1 MIKNL
6 KKMLVNPNGVSTI
19 EFSLTVGIFF
29 FVVFLIFE
37 LCRLAII
44 SAYWDLAITES
55 VRIAKNQQPESNGD
69 YKTQFEKILK
79 EQRNN
84 LQNGTI
90 AFLGETNNKLAVDV
104 KYAESNSIDDLVN
117 ERFKKDPKDK
127 TKLSSSGSGAV
138 LALYT
143 VKYSYQPVVPL
154 PFLPIS
160 WTNRLLERNIVMVQ
174 EYERFSQNQSTNAN

>member
-55 VRIAKNQQPESNGD
+55 VRIAKNQRAANSD
-69 YKTQFEKILK
+69 YKTQFEKILI
-79 EQRNN
+79 EQRNS
-84 LQNGTI
+84 LQSGTI
-90 AFLGETNNKLAVDV
+90 AFLGEANNKLEVDV
-104 KYAESNSIDDLVN
+104 KYADSLDDLVN
-117 ERFKKDPKDK
+117 GKFKRDPKDSNK
-127 TKLSSSGSGAV
+127 FSSTGVNST

-154 PFLPIS
+154 PFLPTS
-160 WTNRLLERNIVMVQ
+160 WTNNLLERKIVMVQ
-174 EYERFSQNQSTNAN
+174 EYERSQFQYTN

>member
-55 VRIAKNQQPESNGD
+55 VRIAKNQRAANSD
-69 YKTQFEKILK
+69 YKTQFEKILI
-79 EQRNN
+79 EQRNS
-84 LQNGTI
+84 LRSGTI
-90 AFLGETNNKLAVDV
+90 AFLGEAKNELKV
-104 KYAESNSIDDLVN
+104 KVTYINAFDFKTIDNLFKEEDSNSGQN
-117 ERFKKDPKDK
+117 GQTTPQTGRN
-127 TKLSSSGSGAV
+127 AA

-154 PFLPIS
+154 PFLPTS
-160 WTNRLLERNIVMVQ
+160 WTNNLLERKIVMVQ
-174 EYERFSQNQSTNAN
+174 EYERSQFQYTN